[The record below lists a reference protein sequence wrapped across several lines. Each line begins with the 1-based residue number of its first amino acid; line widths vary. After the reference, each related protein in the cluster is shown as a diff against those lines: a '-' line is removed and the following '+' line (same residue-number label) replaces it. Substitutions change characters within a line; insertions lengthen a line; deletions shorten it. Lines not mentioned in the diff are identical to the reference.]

1 MMSKTPAIRD
11 LFLSF
16 FRLGLTAFGG
26 PAMLAEIRK
35 MAVGKKEWLS
45 EASFRDG
52 VSLCQMVPGATAMQA
67 AAYVGL
73 RSRGIG
79 GAAASFIGFGL
90 PACILMLILSA
101 LYARAHALPAVV
113 SVFSG
118 LQVVVVAIVAHAAF
132 TFGKTWL
139 KDWKGVLVA
148 LAAAVMF
155 GFGIHPIGVIL
166 TAGLCGLGL
175 YHRQTFPA
183 VAASDD
189 QNSYS
194 LKPLACILLVAVLTF
209 ILLYLFQ
216 REFFDLAFLMT
227 KVDLFAFGGGF
238 SSVPLMFNEVV
249 HVRAW
254 MDGLTF
260 LDGIALGQITPG
272 PIVITATFI
281 GYMQYGLMGGIIATV
296 AIFLPSFLIIAGMVP
311 YYDRLRSSPWFNR
324 ALRGILYSFV
334 GLLLSVTIR
343 FGLNVPWDAIR
354 ILLAGGTF
362 AALFFNIKLIYP
374 VLIGIATSLLFL

>member
-1 MMSKTPAIRD
+1 MSKTPTIQE

-16 FRLGLTAFGG
+16 FRLGVTAFGG
-26 PAMLAEIRK
+26 PAMVAQIRK

-45 EASFRDG
+45 DASFRDG
-52 VSLCQMVPGATAMQA
+52 VALCQMVPGATAMQA

-90 PACILMLILSA
+90 PAGILMLILSA
-101 LYARAHALPAVV
+101 LYVRAHALPAVV
-113 SVFSG
+113 SVFNG
-118 LQVVVVAIVAHAAF
+118 LQVVVVAIVAHAAL

-139 KDWKGVLVA
+139 KEWRGVLIA

-155 GFGIHPIGVIL
+155 GFGVHPIGVIL
-166 TAGLCGLGL
+166 IAGLCGLGF

-183 VAASDD
+183 AAASGD
-189 QNSYS
+189 QKPYS
-194 LKPLACILLVAVLTF
+194 LKPLTVILLITALAFVLLF
-209 ILLYLFQ
+209 LFQ
-216 REFFDLAFLMT
+216 RPFFDLAFLMT

-238 SSVPLMFNEVV
+238 SSLPLMFNEVV

-254 MDGLTF
+254 MDSLTF
-260 LDGIALGQITPG
+260 LDGIALGQVTPG

-281 GYMQYGLMGGIIATV
+281 GYMQYELMGGVIATV
-296 AIFLPSFLIIAGMVP
+296 AIFLPSFLIIAGTVP
-311 YYDRLRSSPWFNR
+311 YYDRLRSSPYFNR

-354 ILLAGGTF
+354 IILAGGAF
-362 AALFFNIKLIYP
+362 AALFFNVRLIYP
-374 VLIGIATSLLFL
+374 VIAGIVVSLLLL

>member
-1 MMSKTPAIRD
+1 MGKTPTIQE

-35 MAVGKKEWLS
+35 MSVGKKEWLS

-52 VSLCQMVPGATAMQA
+52 ASHCQMVPGATAMQA

-118 LQVVVVAIVAHAAF
+118 LQVVVVAIVAHATF
-132 TFGKTWL
+132 TFGRTWL
-139 KDWKGVLVA
+139 KDWKGA
-148 LAAAVMF
+148 LLALGAAVMF
-155 GFGIHPIGVIL
+155 GFGFHPIGVIL
-166 TAGLCGLGL
+166 IAGLYGSGF
-175 YHRQTFPA
+175 YHRQTFPTAA
-183 VAASDD
+183 VSDD
-189 QNSYS
+189 RKSYS
-194 LKPLACILLVAVLTF
+194 LKPLAWILLTAILAF
-209 ILLYLFQ
+209 ILLFLFQ
-216 REFFDLAFLMT
+216 RRFFDLAFLMA

-254 MDGLTF
+254 MDSLTF
-260 LDGIALGQITPG
+260 LDGIALGQVTPG

-281 GYMQYGLMGGIIATV
+281 GYMQYGLMGGIIATA
-296 AIFLPSFLIIAGMVP
+296 AIFLPSFLLIAGMVP

-324 ALRGILYSFV
+324 ALRGVLYSFV

-354 ILLAGGTF
+354 IILVGGTLVS
-362 AALFFNIKLIYP
+362 LFYNVKLIYP
-374 VLIGIATSLLFL
+374 VIAGIGVSVLFL

>member
-1 MMSKTPAIRD
+1 MSETPTIRE
-11 LFLSF
+11 LFFSF
-16 FRLGLTAFGG
+16 FRLGVTAFGG

-45 EASFRDG
+45 EESFRAG
-52 VSLCQMVPGATAMQA
+52 AGLCQMIPGATAMQA

-79 GAAASFIGFGL
+79 GGAASFIGFGL
-90 PACILMLILSA
+90 PAGILMLILSV

-118 LQVVVVAIVAHAAF
+118 LQVVVVAIVAHATF
-132 TFGKTWL
+132 TFGRTWL
-139 KDWKGVLVA
+139 KEWKGVLVA

-155 GFGIHPIGVIL
+155 YFGVHPIGVIL
-166 TAGLCGLGL
+166 MAGLCGLGL
-175 YHRQTFPA
+175 YHQQTFPA
-183 VAASDD
+183 AAASDGR
-189 QNSYS
+189 NSYS
-194 LKPLACILLVAVLTF
+194 LKPLAWILLVAAVAF

-216 REFFDLAFLMT
+216 RRFFDLAFLMT

-238 SSVPLMFNEVV
+238 SSLPLMFNEVV

-254 MDGLTF
+254 MAGLTF
-260 LDGIALGQITPG
+260 MDGIALGQITPG

-281 GYMQYGLMGGIIATV
+281 GYMQYGLLGGVIATA

-343 FGLNVPWDAIR
+343 FALNVPWDAIR
-354 ILLAGGTF
+354 IILAGGTF
-362 AALFFNIKLIYP
+362 AALFFNVNLIYP
-374 VLIGIATSLLFL
+374 VIAGIAVSLLFL

>member
-1 MMSKTPAIRD
+1 MGKTPTIQE

-26 PAMLAEIRK
+26 PAMVAEIRK

-45 EASFRDG
+45 DASFRDG

-139 KDWKGVLVA
+139 KDWKGVLIA

-155 GFGIHPIGVIL
+155 GFGVQPIGVIL
-166 TAGLCGLGL
+166 IAGLCGLGL
-175 YHRQTFPA
+175 YHRQSVPA
-183 VAASDD
+183 TAASDD
-189 QNSYS
+189 RKSYS
-194 LKPLACILLVAVLTF
+194 LKPLAWILLIVAVTF
-209 ILLYLFQ
+209 ILLFLFQ
-216 REFFDLAFLMT
+216 RRFFDLAFLMT

-254 MDGLTF
+254 MDSLTF

-272 PIVITATFI
+272 PIVITATFV
-281 GYMQYGLMGGIIATV
+281 GYLQYGLMGGVIATV

-324 ALRGILYSFV
+324 ALRGVLYSFV

-354 ILLAGGTF
+354 ILLVGGTL
-362 AALFFNIKLIYP
+362 AALFSNVKLIYP
-374 VLIGIATSLLFL
+374 VLAGIGVSVLFL

>member
-1 MMSKTPAIRD
+1 MGKTPTIQE

-26 PAMLAEIRK
+26 PAMVAQIRK
-35 MAVGKKEWLS
+35 MAVEGKEWLS
-45 EASFRDG
+45 DASFRDG
-52 VSLCQMVPGATAMQA
+52 VALCQMVPGATAMQA

-90 PACILMLILSA
+90 PACILMLILST
-101 LYARAHALPAVV
+101 LYVRAHALPAVV

-139 KDWKGVLVA
+139 KEWRGVLIA

-155 GFGIHPIGVIL
+155 GFGVHPIGVIL
-166 TAGLCGLGL
+166 IAGLCGLGF

-183 VAASDD
+183 AAASGDRKP
-189 QNSYS
+189 YS
-194 LKPLACILLVAVLTF
+194 LKPLAWILLIAALAF
-209 ILLYLFQ
+209 ILLFLFQ
-216 REFFDLAFLMT
+216 RRFFDLAFLMT

-254 MDGLTF
+254 MDSLTF
-260 LDGIALGQITPG
+260 LDGIALGQVTPG

-281 GYMQYGLMGGIIATV
+281 GYMQYGLVGGVIATV

-311 YYDRLRSSPWFNR
+311 YYDRVRSSPWLNR
-324 ALRGILYSFV
+324 ALRGILFSFV

-343 FGLNVPWDAIR
+343 FALNVPWEVIR
-354 ILLAGGTF
+354 IILAGGAF
-362 AALFFNIKLIYP
+362 AALLFNVKLIYP
-374 VLIGIATSLLFL
+374 VIAGIVVSLLFL

>member
-1 MMSKTPAIRD
+1 MSKTPSIQEI
-11 LFLSF
+11 FGSF

-26 PAMLAEIRK
+26 PAMVAQIRK

-45 EASFRDG
+45 DASFRDG
-52 VSLCQMVPGATAMQA
+52 VALCQMVPGATAMQA

-73 RSRGIG
+73 RSRGIR

-139 KDWKGVLVA
+139 KEWRGVLIA

-155 GFGIHPIGVIL
+155 GFGVHPIGVIL
-166 TAGLCGLGL
+166 AAGLCGLGF
-175 YHRQTFPA
+175 YHRQSFPPA
-183 VAASDD
+183 VVSGD
-189 QNSYS
+189 QKPYS
-194 LKPLACILLVAVLTF
+194 LRPLPVILLITALVFVLLF
-209 ILLYLFQ
+209 LFQ
-216 REFFDLAFLMT
+216 RQFFDLAFLMT

-238 SSVPLMFNEVV
+238 SSLPLMFNEVV

-254 MDGLTF
+254 MDSLTF
-260 LDGIALGQITPG
+260 LDGIALGQVTPG

-281 GYMQYGLMGGIIATV
+281 GYLQYGLPGGVIATV
-296 AIFLPSFLIIAGMVP
+296 FIFLPSLPDSCRNGSL
-311 YYDRLRSSPWFNR
+311 LRS
-324 ALRGILYSFV
+324 A
-334 GLLLSVTIR
+334 
-343 FGLNVPWDAIR
+343 
-354 ILLAGGTF
+354 
-362 AALFFNIKLIYP
+362 P
-374 VLIGIATSLLFL
+374 VVSLV